1 MRELLKRRFGYDEF
15 RPYQEEAIRAVVDGR
30 DALAVMPTGGGK
42 SLCYQIPALVMDGV
56 ALVVSPLIALMKDQV
71 DALRANGIEA
81 AFINST
87 IEQGEIWRV
96 QGAALR
102 GEVKILY
109 AAPERLA
116 LAGFQDFLS
125 ELRVSLVA
133 VDEAHCIS
141 EWGHDFRPDYRTL
154 SALRRSLPQVPFIA
168 LTATA
173 TAQVRADIIAQLGLR
188 DPEQFVAGFNRANL
202 YYEVLPKGDGFD
214 AIADLLS
221 KHQGES
227 AIIYCFSRK
236 DTEELAER
244 LRDAG
249 FSALPYH
256 AGLADDARR
265 RAQERFIRD
274 EVPII
279 TATIAFGMG
288 IDKPDVRLVVHQ
300 TLPKSIEGYY
310 QETGRAGRDGLP
322 SDCVLLYSY
331 GDKVK
336 QDFFIDR
343 VEDEGERRAAQ
354 QKLGKVIDF
363 CQLNSC
369 RRRYL
374 LEYFGDATAAPEC
387 DACDNCLA
395 DMEEFDATQI
405 AKKIITAVI
414 RTGQRFGIGYVA
426 QVLRGS
432 NDKRVVGNG
441 HHELGVHGIA
451 ADYSAAE
458 IRDIASLLVDRE
470 LLYKNS
476 AEYATLGATRA
487 GWEFARGDDALTLSR
502 PRRAEEAAPAAPVA
516 PRRAGVRDAPPDFDA
531 GLFGELRALRT
542 RLAAEH
548 GVPPYVVF
556 GDVTLQQ
563 MAHYFPQSRES
574 LSGIH
579 GVGAMKLEQYGDD
592 FLDAIRA
599 YAMPRGLGDRTHQ
612 TALGSGRRQ
621 ILGGGERR
629 QSGGATR
636 QASTYEQTRLLL
648 AQGLTIGQAAERRGL
663 TTMTITNHIDRLVAE
678 GAAIDL
684 TPHMPPDDVVR
695 AIAAE
700 FRKAGGMD
708 AALRPIKDALGD
720 GVSYDEIRVVRAYLT
735 QLQGGG
741 GGRKIPTDEQ
751 TRQLLAQGLTIG
763 QAAARRGLTPMT
775 IMNHIDKLVDEGVA
789 IDLMPHLPPD
799 DVVRAIVAEF
809 DRAGGVDEPLMPIK
823 DALGDGVSYDEIRI
837 VRAYLTQLQGGR

>member
-1 MRELLKRRFGYDEF
+1 MRDLLKRRFGYDEF
-15 RPYQEEAIRAVVDGR
+15 RPYQEEAIRAVTSGR

-71 DALRANGIEA
+71 DGLRANGIAA

-87 IEQGEIWRV
+87 IEPAEIWRI
-96 QGAALR
+96 QDAALR
-102 GEVKILY
+102 GDVKILY

-116 LAGFQDFLS
+116 LAGFQEFLS

-141 EWGHDFRPDYRTL
+141 EWGHDFRPDYREL
-154 SALRRSLPQVPFIA
+154 SALRRSLPRVPFIA

-188 DPEQFVAGFNRANL
+188 NPAQFVAGFNRANL
-202 YYEVLPKGDGFD
+202 YYEVRPKSNSVD
-214 AIADLLS
+214 AIAGLLS

-236 DTEELAER
+236 ETEELAAQ

-300 TLPKSIEGYY
+300 TLPRSIEGYY

-343 VEDEGERRAAQ
+343 VEDAAERQSAR
-354 QKLGKVIDF
+354 QKLAKVIDF
-363 CQLNSC
+363 CQLHTC

-374 LEYFGDATAAPEC
+374 LEYFGDAAAAPDC
-387 DACDNCLA
+387 DGCDNCLA
-395 DMEEFDATQI
+395 DMEDFDATQI

-432 NDKRVVGNG
+432 KDKRVLGNG
-441 HHELGVHGIA
+441 HHELGVYGIA
-451 ADYSAAE
+451 MDYSAAE
-458 IRDIASLLVDRE
+458 IRDIAALLMDQD

-476 AEYATLGATRA
+476 DEYPTLGATPS
-487 GWEFARGDDALTLSR
+487 GWDFARGDETLTLSR
-502 PRRAEEAAPAAPVA
+502 PRRAEEAAPAA
-516 PRRAGVRDAPPDFDA
+516 RRGAGVRDAPPDFDEE
-531 GLFGELRALRT
+531 LFGELRALRA
-542 RLAAEH
+542 RLAAER
-548 GVPPYVVF
+548 GMPPYIVF
-556 GDVTLQQ
+556 GDVTLRQ
-563 MAHYFPQSRES
+563 MAYYFPHSRES

-599 YAMPRGLGDRTHQ
+599 YAERRRMEGWTPPARQVMPSGQRQLIGDGERGQSERGQ
-612 TALGSGRRQ
+612 
-621 ILGGGERR
+621 GGGAAR
-629 QSGGATR
+629 QVP
-636 QASTYEQTRLLL
+636 TYEQTRELLE
-648 AQGLTIGQAAERRGL
+648 QGLTIGETATRRGL

-678 GAAIDL
+678 GVAIDL
-684 TPHMPPDDVVR
+684 RPLLPPDGVMR
-695 AIAAE
+695 EIAAE
-700 FRKAGGMD
+700 FRNAGSFD
-708 AALRPIKDALGD
+708 SPLRPIKDALGD

-735 QLQGGG
+735 QRQGGG
-741 GGRKIPTDEQ
+741 R
-751 TRQLLAQGLTIG
+751 
-763 QAAARRGLTPMT
+763 AR
-775 IMNHIDKLVDEGVA
+775 
-789 IDLMPHLPPD
+789 
-799 DVVRAIVAEF
+799 
-809 DRAGGVDEPLMPIK
+809 
-823 DALGDGVSYDEIRI
+823 
-837 VRAYLTQLQGGR
+837 

>member
-1 MRELLKRRFGYDEF
+1 MRDLLKRRFGYDEF
-15 RPYQEEAIRAVVDGR
+15 RPYQEEAIRAVTSGR

-71 DALRANGIEA
+71 DGLRANGIAA

-87 IEQGEIWRV
+87 IEPAEIWRI
-96 QGAALR
+96 QDATLR
-102 GEVKILY
+102 GDVKILY

-116 LAGFQDFLS
+116 LAGFQDFLN

-141 EWGHDFRPDYRTL
+141 EWGHDFRPDYREL
-154 SALRRSLPQVPFIA
+154 SALRRSLPRVPFIA

-188 DPEQFVAGFNRANL
+188 NPAQFVAGFNRANL
-202 YYEVLPKGDGFD
+202 YYEVRPKSNSVD
-214 AIADLLS
+214 AIAGLLR

-236 DTEELAER
+236 ETEELAEQ

-300 TLPKSIEGYY
+300 TLPRSIEGYY

-336 QDFFIDR
+336 QDFFIER
-343 VEDEGERRAAQ
+343 VEDAAERQSAR
-354 QKLGKVIDF
+354 QKLAKVIDF
-363 CQLNSC
+363 CQLHTC
-369 RRRYL
+369 RRSYL
-374 LEYFGDATAAPEC
+374 LEYFGDAAAAPEC
-387 DACDNCLA
+387 DGCDNCLA

-432 NDKRVVGNG
+432 KDKRVLGNG
-441 HHELGVHGIA
+441 HHELGVYGIA
-451 ADYSAAE
+451 PDYSAGD
-458 IRDIASLLVDRE
+458 IRDIAALLVERD
-470 LLYKNS
+470 LLYKNGD
-476 AEYATLGATRA
+476 EYPTLGATPA
-487 GWEFARGDDALTLSR
+487 GWGFARGEEALTLSR
-502 PRRAEEAAPAAPVA
+502 PRRVEEEVAPAA
-516 PRRAGVRDAPPDFDA
+516 RRGAGVRDAPPDFD
-531 GLFGELRALRT
+531 GELFGELRALRA
-542 RLAAEH
+542 RLAAER
-548 GVPPYVVF
+548 GMPPYIVF

-579 GVGAMKLEQYGDD
+579 GVGAMKLEQYGEA

-599 YAMPRGLGDRTHQ
+599 YAERRGLGDRTAQ
-612 TALGSGRRQ
+612 TRQVMPSGQRQLIGEGGRGQSGRERGQ
-621 ILGGGERR
+621 GGGAA
-629 QSGGATR
+629 Q
-636 QASTYEQTRLLL
+636 QASTYEQTRELL
-648 AQGLTIGQAAERRGL
+648 ARGLTIGEAAERRGL
-663 TTMTITNHIDRLVAE
+663 TNVTITNHIDRLVAE

-684 TPHMPPDDVVR
+684 RPLLPPEGVMR
-695 AIAAE
+695 EIAAE
-700 FRKAGGMD
+700 FAMAGGVG
-708 AALRPIKDALGD
+708 AALKPIKDALGD

-735 QLQGGG
+735 QRQGGG
-741 GGRKIPTDEQ
+741 R
-751 TRQLLAQGLTIG
+751 G
-763 QAAARRGLTPMT
+763 Q
-775 IMNHIDKLVDEGVA
+775 
-789 IDLMPHLPPD
+789 
-799 DVVRAIVAEF
+799 
-809 DRAGGVDEPLMPIK
+809 
-823 DALGDGVSYDEIRI
+823 
-837 VRAYLTQLQGGR
+837 

>member
-1 MRELLKRRFGYDEF
+1 MRDLLKQRFGYDEF
-15 RPYQEEAIRAVVDGR
+15 RPHQEEVIRAVLAGR
-30 DALAVMPTGGGK
+30 DTLAVMPTGGGK
-42 SLCYQIPALVMDGV
+42 SLCYQIPALIMDGV

-71 DALRANGIEA
+71 DALRANGIAA

-87 IEQGEIWRV
+87 IDPREIWRI
-96 QGAALR
+96 QQAALR
-102 GEVKILY
+102 GDVKILY

-116 LAGFQDFLS
+116 LANFQEFLS
-125 ELRVSLVA
+125 ALRVSLVA

-141 EWGHDFRPDYRTL
+141 EWGHDFRPDYREL

-188 DPEQFVAGFNRANL
+188 SPAQFVAGFNRANL
-202 YYEVLPKGDGFD
+202 YYEVRPKSNSVD
-214 AIADLLS
+214 AIAGLLR
-221 KHQGES
+221 KHPGES

-236 DTEELAER
+236 ETEEIAEQ
-244 LRDAG
+244 LRDEG

-331 GDKVK
+331 GDKIK

-343 VEDEGERRAAQ
+343 VEDEDERLAAR
-354 QKLGKVIDF
+354 QKLAKVIDF
-363 CQLNSC
+363 CQLTAC

-374 LEYFGDATAAPEC
+374 LDYFGDASAAPEC
-387 DACDNCLA
+387 DGCDNCLA

-426 QVLRGS
+426 NVLRGS
-432 NDKRVVGNG
+432 KDKRVLGNG
-441 HHELGVHGIA
+441 HHELGVYGIA
-451 ADYSAAE
+451 ADYSVAE
-458 IRDIASLLVDRE
+458 IRDIAALLTERE

-476 AEYATLGATRA
+476 AEYATLGATPA

-502 PRRAEEAAPAAPVA
+502 PRREEIAAPAA

-531 GLFGELRALRT
+531 EMFGELRALRA
-542 RLAAEH
+542 RIAAER
-548 GVPPYVVF
+548 GMPPYIVF

-563 MAHYFPQSRES
+563 MAHYFPQSLES

-592 FLDAIRA
+592 FLDEIRA
-599 YAMPRGLGDRTHQ
+599 YAEPRGLADTTPQAR
-612 TALGSGRRQ
+612 LGSG
-621 ILGGGERR
+621 RR

-636 QASTYEQTRLLL
+636 QSPTYEQTRLLL
-648 AQGLTIGQAAERRGL
+648 AQGLTIEQAAKRRGL
-663 TTMTITNHIDRLVAE
+663 TTGTITNHIDWLITE

-684 TPHMPPDDVVR
+684 RPHLPPDAVTR
-695 AIAAE
+695 AITAE
-700 FRKAGGMD
+700 FRKASRFN
-708 AALRPIKDALGD
+708 APLTPIKNALGD
-720 GVSYDEIRVVRAYLT
+720 EISYDEIRVVRAYLT
-735 QLQGGG
+735 QRQGGDG
-741 GGRKIPTDEQ
+741 
-751 TRQLLAQGLTIG
+751 
-763 QAAARRGLTPMT
+763 
-775 IMNHIDKLVDEGVA
+775 
-789 IDLMPHLPPD
+789 
-799 DVVRAIVAEF
+799 
-809 DRAGGVDEPLMPIK
+809 
-823 DALGDGVSYDEIRI
+823 ALF
-837 VRAYLTQLQGGR
+837 

>member
-1 MRELLKRRFGYDEF
+1 MRDLLKQRFGYDEF
-15 RPYQEEAIRAVVDGR
+15 RPHQEEVIRAVLAGQDT
-30 DALAVMPTGGGK
+30 LAVMPTGGGK
-42 SLCYQIPALVMDGV
+42 SLCYQIPALIMDGV

-71 DALRANGIEA
+71 DALRANGIAA

-87 IEQGEIWRV
+87 IEPREIWRI
-96 QGAALR
+96 QQAALR
-102 GEVKILY
+102 GDIAILY

-116 LAGFQDFLS
+116 LAAFQEFLS
-125 ELRVSLVA
+125 ALRVSLVA

-141 EWGHDFRPDYRTL
+141 EWGHDFRPDYREL

-173 TAQVRADIIAQLGLR
+173 TAQVRADIIAQLGLHN
-188 DPEQFVAGFNRANL
+188 PAQFVAGFNRANL
-202 YYEVLPKGDGFD
+202 YYEVRPKRDSVD
-214 AIADLLS
+214 AIAGLLR
-221 KHQGES
+221 KHPGES

-236 DTEELAER
+236 ETEEIAER
-244 LRDAG
+244 LRDEG

-343 VEDEGERRAAQ
+343 VEDEAERLAAR
-354 QKLGKVIDF
+354 QKLAKVIDY
-363 CQLNSC
+363 CQLTAC

-374 LEYFGDATAAPEC
+374 LDYFGDASAAPEC
-387 DACDNCLA
+387 DGCDNCLA

-426 QVLRGS
+426 NVLRGS
-432 NDKRVVGNG
+432 KDKRVLGNG
-441 HHELGVHGIA
+441 HHELGVYGIA
-451 ADYSAAE
+451 EDYSASE
-458 IRDIASLLVDRE
+458 IRDIAALLTERD

-476 AEYATLGATRA
+476 AEYATLGATPA
-487 GWEFARGDDALTLSR
+487 GWEFARGEDALTLSR
-502 PRRAEEAAPAAPVA
+502 PRREEAAAPAA

-531 GLFGELRALRT
+531 DLFGELRALRA
-542 RLAAEH
+542 RIAAER
-548 GVPPYVVF
+548 GMPPYIVF

-563 MAHYFPQSRES
+563 MAHYIPQSRES

-592 FLDAIRA
+592 FLDEIRA
-599 YAMPRGLGDRTHQ
+599 YAAPHGLADTTPQGWQARQ
-612 TALGSGRRQ
+612 LRPSGGQRQ
-621 ILGGGERR
+621 LVGGGERR
-629 QSGGATR
+629 QSGGVARKT
-636 QASTYEQTRLLL
+636 STAEQTRQLL
-648 AQGLTIGQAAERRGL
+648 AQGLTIVQAAERRGL
-663 TTMTITNHIDRLVAE
+663 TTMTITNHIDRLIAE

-684 TPHMPPDDVVR
+684 RPHLPPDAVVR
-695 AIAAE
+695 EIAAE
-700 FRKAGGMD
+700 FRKAGSFS
-708 AALRPIKDALGD
+708 APLRHVKDALGD
-720 GVSYDEIRVVRAYLT
+720 EISYDEIRVVRAYLT
-735 QLQGGG
+735 Q
-741 GGRKIPTDEQ
+741 
-751 TRQLLAQGLTIG
+751 RQNGD
-763 QAAARRGLTPMT
+763 AAL
-775 IMNHIDKLVDEGVA
+775 
-789 IDLMPHLPPD
+789 
-799 DVVRAIVAEF
+799 F
-809 DRAGGVDEPLMPIK
+809 
-823 DALGDGVSYDEIRI
+823 
-837 VRAYLTQLQGGR
+837 